1 MLRQNYEQ
9 TNGENVPER
18 RRHLSKGANILLVN
32 IRKTIGSFNKKV
44 KLKKIKSQN
53 IGGKKRKKVFI
64 NFLKTFLF

>member
-44 KLKKIKSQN
+44 KLKKISKYW
-53 IGGKKRKKVFI
+53 GKEKKKKFSLI
-64 NFLKTFLF
+64 F